1 MKPVAM
7 LYCQHSLGLGHFVRS
22 LTLAEALADDFDV
35 IFINGGPVPDGF
47 VLPETIHF
55 IHLPPLRLGEDG
67 SISGAGNTETLLHAR
82 RDIMCAAA
90 RTARPAL
97 LLVELYPFGRKK
109 FAAEIDPLI
118 DIVRGEGGKIAC
130 SVRDI
135 LVTERVDQTRHDE
148 RAAIKLNACFDAV
161 IVHAD
166 ARLFD
171 LSDTFRATTP
181 VTIPILY
188 SGYVTR
194 AGARQNGIRPDSMT
208 LVAAGGGAV
217 GHGVYLAALAAQPQL
232 MAKRGWAMT
241 VVAGPLF
248 PEEDWDGL
256 VTAAQRVDGLKL
268 IRSLP
273 SLQPLLF
280 ESGRFVGQCGYNSAL
295 ELLQAGLP
303 SLFIPFARGQ
313 ESEQTARA
321 QKLKDLGLADWMPEK
336 GLTGAALAKRL
347 LALDAPSVTH
357 TLDLD
362 GAHKSTIILRR
373 LVA

>member
-1 MKPVAM
+1 MKPTAM
-7 LYCQHSLGLGHFVRS
+7 IYCQHSLGLGHFVRS
-22 LTLAEALADDFDV
+22 LTLAEALTDDFQV
-35 IFINGGPVPDGF
+35 VFLNGGPVPDGF

-67 SISGAGNTETLLHAR
+67 SISGAGNTETLLYAR

-109 FAAEIDPLI
+109 FAVEIDPLI
-118 DIVRGEGGKIAC
+118 DIVRGDGGKIAC

-135 LVTERVDQTRHDE
+135 LVTERADQARHDE

-171 LSDTFRATTP
+171 LSDSFNAATP
-181 VTIPILY
+181 VTVPILY
-188 SGYVTR
+188 SGYVAR
-194 AGARQNGIRPDSMT
+194 ACVRQRSIKPDGMT

-217 GHGVYLAALAAQPQL
+217 GHTVYLAAIAAQPQL
-232 MAKRGWAMT
+232 MAERGWAMT
-241 VVAGPLF
+241 LVAGPLF
-248 PEEDWDGL
+248 PEADWDGL
-256 VTAAQRVDGLKL
+256 VMAAHGVDGLRL
-268 IRSLP
+268 RRSVP
-273 SLQPLLF
+273 SMQPLLA

-295 ELLQAGLP
+295 EVLQAGLP

-321 QKLKDLGLADWMPEK
+321 QKLNGLGLADWMPEK
-336 GLTGAALAKRL
+336 RLADNTLAKRL
-347 LALDAPSVTH
+347 MALNAPSVTH
-357 TLDLD
+357 TLDLK
-362 GAHKSTIILRR
+362 GARKSAVILRR